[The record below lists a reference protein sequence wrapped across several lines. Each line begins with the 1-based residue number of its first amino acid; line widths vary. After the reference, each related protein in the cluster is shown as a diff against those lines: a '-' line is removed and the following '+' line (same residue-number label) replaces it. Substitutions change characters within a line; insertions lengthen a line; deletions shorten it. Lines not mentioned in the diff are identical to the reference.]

1 MLWKG
6 FQRPKRLEVDRESLT
21 STYGRFIAQPF
32 ERGFATTI
40 GNALRRCL
48 LSSIEGAAITAIH
61 IEGVLHEF
69 SSVSGVQ
76 EDVTDIILNLKQVP
90 IRLHTDEPKV
100 LSIDVEGSGKVTA
113 GQMSED
119 AQVEIVDP
127 SIHIATPNEGGR
139 LKLQAQV
146 KRGRGYVSA
155 DRNFDESMGI
165 GWIPVDSAHS
175 PVRRVNYRVEAARLG
190 QTTDYERLILEVW
203 TNGTVSP
210 EEAVSLA
217 AMLLK
222 DHLGIFIQSE
232 ESRDARS
239 SPAWTRCWP
248 RTSTS
253 SISRCARPTRS
264 RMPTSTRCAISC
276 AGPRRTCW
284 RPRTSARS
292 PSRRCRRSWRSWV
305 FPSAWK
311 CPSGPVSGLRPKE
324 RTSCVMPSEG
334 ESWAGPPPIAKPCFA
349 ISSSRS

>member
-6 FQRPKRLEVDRESLT
+6 FQRPKRLEIDQESLT
-21 STYGRFIAQPF
+21 PTYGRFIAQPF

-69 SSVSGVQ
+69 SSIPGVQ

-90 IRLHTDEPKV
+90 LRLHSEDSKV
-100 LSIDVEGSGKVTA
+100 LSIDFDGTGKVA
-113 GQMSED
+113 AEQMSED
-119 AQVEIVDP
+119 AQIEIVDP
-127 SIHIATPNEGGR
+127 SIHIATVNEAGR

-217 AMLLK
+217 AMLLR

-232 ESRDARS
+232 ESLRHDGGELGREELAGLDALLAKNIDELDLSVRSANSLKNANIHTLRDLV
-239 SPAWTRCWP
+239 
-248 RTSTS
+248 
-253 SISRCARPTRS
+253 
-264 RMPTSTRCAISC
+264 
-276 AGPRRTCW
+276 RRTEKDMLETKNFGKKSLEEVQEVLDKLGLSLGMEVPE
-284 RPRTSARS
+284 R
-292 PSRRCRRSWRSWV
+292 
-305 FPSAWK
+305 
-311 CPSGPVSGLRPKE
+311 PSGGVGAS
-324 RTSCVMPSEG
+324 
-334 ESWAGPPPIAKPCFA
+334 A
-349 ISSSRS
+349 

>member
-6 FQRPKRLEVDRESLT
+6 FQRPKRVEVDTATLT
-21 STYGRFIAQPF
+21 QTYGRFTAQPF

-48 LSSIEGAAITAIH
+48 LSSIEGAAITAVN

-69 SSVSGVQ
+69 SSIPGVQ

-90 IRLHTDEPKV
+90 ITLHSEDGKV
-100 LSIDVEGSGKVTA
+100 LSIDVEGPGTVTA
-113 GQMSED
+113 GRMSED
-119 AQVEIVDP
+119 PQIEIVDP
-127 SIHIATPNEGGR
+127 NVHIATLNEEGR

-146 KRGRGYVSA
+146 KRGRGYVAA

-203 TNGTVSP
+203 TNGTVRP

-222 DHLGIFIQSE
+222 DHLGIFIQTE
-232 ESRDARS
+232 ESLRHDGGELGREELAGLDALLAKNIDELDLSVRSANSLKNANIHTLRDLV
-239 SPAWTRCWP
+239 
-248 RTSTS
+248 
-253 SISRCARPTRS
+253 
-264 RMPTSTRCAISC
+264 
-276 AGPRRTCW
+276 RRTEKDMLE
-284 RPRTSARS
+284 TKNFGKKSLEEVQEVLDKLGLS
-292 PSRRCRRSWRSWV
+292 LGMS
-305 FPSAWK
+305 
-311 CPSGPVSGLRPKE
+311 VSE
-324 RTSCVMPSEG
+324 R
-334 ESWAGPPPIAKPCFA
+334 AGATA
-349 ISSSRS
+349 

>member
-21 STYGRFIAQPF
+21 PTYGRFTAQPF

-48 LSSIEGAAITAIH
+48 LSSIEGAAVTAVN

-69 SSVSGVQ
+69 SSIPGVV

-90 IRLHTDEPKV
+90 IRLHAEDAKV
-100 LSIDVEGSGKVTA
+100 LSIDVQGSDKVTA
-113 GQMSED
+113 GQMTED
-119 AQVEIVDP
+119 PQIEVIDSNV
-127 SIHIATPNEGGR
+127 HIATLNEEGR

-146 KRGRGYVSA
+146 KKGRGYVSA
-155 DRNFDESMGI
+155 DRNFDETMGI

-210 EEAVSLA
+210 EEALSLA
-217 AMLLK
+217 AMLLR

-232 ESRDARS
+232 ESLRHDGSELGREDLAGLDALLSKNIDELDLSVRSANSLKNANIHTLRDLV
-239 SPAWTRCWP
+239 
-248 RTSTS
+248 
-253 SISRCARPTRS
+253 
-264 RMPTSTRCAISC
+264 
-276 AGPRRTCW
+276 RRTEKDMLETKNFGKKSLEEVQEVLDKLGLSLGMDV
-284 RPRTSARS
+284 PPTGAGASA
-292 PSRRCRRSWRSWV
+292 
-305 FPSAWK
+305 
-311 CPSGPVSGLRPKE
+311 
-324 RTSCVMPSEG
+324 
-334 ESWAGPPPIAKPCFA
+334 
-349 ISSSRS
+349 

>member
-6 FQRPKRLEVDRESLT
+6 FQRPKRLEVDHESLT

-69 SSVSGVQ
+69 SSIPGVQ

-90 IRLHTDEPKV
+90 LRLHTEEPKV
-100 LSIDVEGSGKVTA
+100 LSIDVEGPGKVTA

-119 AQVEIVDP
+119 AQIEIVDP

-139 LKLQAQV
+139 LKLQAQI

-217 AMLLK
+217 SMLLK

-232 ESRDARS
+232 ESMRHDGGELGREELAGLDALLAKNIDELDLSVRSANSLKNANIHTLRDLV
-239 SPAWTRCWP
+239 
-248 RTSTS
+248 
-253 SISRCARPTRS
+253 
-264 RMPTSTRCAISC
+264 
-276 AGPRRTCW
+276 RRTERDMLETKNFGKKSLEEVQEVLEKLGLSLGMEVPE
-284 RPRTSARS
+284 RPGVGASA
-292 PSRRCRRSWRSWV
+292 
-305 FPSAWK
+305 
-311 CPSGPVSGLRPKE
+311 
-324 RTSCVMPSEG
+324 
-334 ESWAGPPPIAKPCFA
+334 
-349 ISSSRS
+349 

>member
-6 FQRPKRLEVDRESLT
+6 FQRPKRVEIEAETLSP
-21 STYGRFIAQPF
+21 TYGKFTAQPF

-69 SSVSGVQ
+69 SSIPGVV

-90 IRLHTDEPKV
+90 IKLHSEEAKV
-100 LSIDVEGSGKVTA
+100 LSIDVQGQGPVTA
-113 GQMSED
+113 SRMSED
-119 AQVEIVDP
+119 PQIEIFDP
-127 SIHIATPNEGGR
+127 NVHIATLNEEAR

-165 GWIPVDSAHS
+165 GWIPLDSAHS

-203 TNGTVSP
+203 TNGTISP

-217 AMLLK
+217 SMLLK

-232 ESRDARS
+232 ESLRQDGSELGREELAGLDALLAKQIDELDLSVRSANSLKNANIHTLRDLV
-239 SPAWTRCWP
+239 
-248 RTSTS
+248 
-253 SISRCARPTRS
+253 
-264 RMPTSTRCAISC
+264 
-276 AGPRRTCW
+276 
-284 RPRTSARS
+284 
-292 PSRRCRRSWRSWV
+292 RRSEKDMLETKNFGRKSLEEV
-305 FPSAWK
+305 QEVLDKLGLSLGMDVPDRPVGASA
-311 CPSGPVSGLRPKE
+311 
-324 RTSCVMPSEG
+324 
-334 ESWAGPPPIAKPCFA
+334 
-349 ISSSRS
+349 

>member
-6 FQRPKRLEVDRESLT
+6 FQRPKRVDVDTETLT
-21 STYGRFIAQPF
+21 GTYGRFTAQPF

-48 LSSIEGAAITAIH
+48 LSSIEGAAITAIN

-69 SSVSGVQ
+69 SSIPGVV

-90 IRLHTDEPKV
+90 MTLHTEESKV
-100 LSIDVEGSGKVTA
+100 LSIDVGGPGTVTA
-113 GQMSED
+113 GHMAED
-119 AQVEIVDP
+119 PQIEIIDP
-127 SIHIATPNEGGR
+127 GVHIATVNEEGR
-139 LKLQAQV
+139 FKLQAQI

-203 TNGTVSP
+203 TNGTVRP

-222 DHLGIFIQSE
+222 DHLGIFIQTE
-232 ESRDARS
+232 ESLRHDGGELGREELAGLDALLAKNIDELDLSVRSANSLKNANIHTLRDLV
-239 SPAWTRCWP
+239 
-248 RTSTS
+248 
-253 SISRCARPTRS
+253 
-264 RMPTSTRCAISC
+264 
-276 AGPRRTCW
+276 RRTEKDMLETKNFGKKSLEEVQEVLDKLGLALGMDVPE
-284 RPRTSARS
+284 RPAAGASA
-292 PSRRCRRSWRSWV
+292 
-305 FPSAWK
+305 
-311 CPSGPVSGLRPKE
+311 
-324 RTSCVMPSEG
+324 
-334 ESWAGPPPIAKPCFA
+334 
-349 ISSSRS
+349 

>member
-6 FQRPKRLEVDRESLT
+6 FQRPKRLETDRESLT
-21 STYGRFIAQPF
+21 PTYGRFTAQPF

-48 LSSIEGAAITAIH
+48 LSSIEGAAITAVN

-69 SSVSGVQ
+69 SSIPGVV

-100 LSIDVEGSGKVTA
+100 LSIDVPGPGSVTA
-113 GQMSED
+113 GGMSED
-119 AQVEIVDP
+119 PQVEIIDSNV
-127 SIHIATPNEGGR
+127 HIATLNEEGR

-155 DRNFDESMGI
+155 DRNFDETMGI

-232 ESRDARS
+232 ESLRHDGGELGLEELAGLDALLAKNIDELDLSVRSANSLKNANIHTLRDLVRRTEKDMLETKNFGKKS
-239 SPAWTRCWP
+239 LEEVQEVLDKLGLSLGMDVPD
-248 RTSTS
+248 RTSG
-253 SISRCARPTRS
+253 
-264 RMPTSTRCAISC
+264 
-276 AGPRRTCW
+276 AGA
-284 RPRTSARS
+284 SA
-292 PSRRCRRSWRSWV
+292 
-305 FPSAWK
+305 
-311 CPSGPVSGLRPKE
+311 
-324 RTSCVMPSEG
+324 
-334 ESWAGPPPIAKPCFA
+334 
-349 ISSSRS
+349 